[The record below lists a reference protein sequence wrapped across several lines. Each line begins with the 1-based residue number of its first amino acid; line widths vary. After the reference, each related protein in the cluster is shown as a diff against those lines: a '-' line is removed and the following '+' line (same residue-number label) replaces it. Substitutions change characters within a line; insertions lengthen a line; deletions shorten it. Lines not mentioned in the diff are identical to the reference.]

1 MSTVS
6 FKYHYFLKIALVFLC
21 VCIGLSIV
29 YALINYLPNYSL
41 HLHQADAFGHGTL
54 SITEQAAEQAL
65 QVDIAKYQNQ
75 LFVPNPPLPGLLLTP
90 IVYVLG
96 TAATNLIII
105 SFLLGIAGCIFLWRA
120 CQSIGLN
127 NLNTAWICATFFL
140 GTGYW
145 SLVLAAHETAYFS
158 QIVATICLLG
168 GISELFSKK
177 RSWVIGLCIACAFLS
192 RQFTIIT
199 GSLLI
204 LELLRQE
211 PTLTRSRQLRK
222 LLLTG
227 SPIVIAILLY
237 LSFNYLRFDNPFDT
251 GYGRIHYYGW
261 LEERIAARGVFSYS
275 YIRSNLYLYLIQP
288 PVINWAHLNNVWQLD
303 PLDFGTS
310 LTFASPFLI
319 FAFAEKRQKD
329 WSFFIWW
336 GIIVAVFVVEL
347 TYHDNGWRQVN
358 THRYALDYIPLM
370 FIPLMKFIKSVQ
382 ESEGLMMRLWRIS
395 SSYAIAL
402 NVVFLVFVRL
412 FNSVIK
418 LR

>member
-21 VCIGLSIV
+21 VCIGFSIV
-29 YALINYLPNYSL
+29 HAVIYYLPNYSL
-41 HLHQADAFGHGTL
+41 HLHQADAFGHGAL

-65 QVDIAKYQNQ
+65 QVDVAKYQNR
-75 LFVPNPPLPGLLLTP
+75 LFVPNPPFPGLLLTP

-96 TAATNLIII
+96 TTATNLIVISVI
-105 SFLLGIAGCIFLWRA
+105 LSIVGVSFLYRA
-120 CQSIGLN
+120 CQNIGLN
-127 NLNTAWICATFFL
+127 QLNTVWVCATFFL

-145 SLVLAAHETAYFS
+145 SLVLAAHETAYFP

-168 GISELFSKK
+168 GIRELFSKK
-177 RSWVIGLCIACAFLS
+177 RSWLIGLCIACAFLS

-204 LELLRQE
+204 LELLRQK
-211 PTLTRSRQLRK
+211 PLLTRSGQFSEIIFA
-222 LLLTG
+222 G
-227 SPIVIAILLY
+227 IPISIAILLY
-237 LSFNYLRFDNPFDT
+237 LGFNYLRFDNPFDT
-251 GYGRIHYYGW
+251 GYSRIHYYGW

-275 YIRSNLYLYLIQP
+275 YIRSNLYLYFIQP
-288 PVINWAHLNNVWQLD
+288 PVINWAFFNGAWQLE
-303 PLDFGTS
+303 PFDFGTS

-336 GIIVAVFVVEL
+336 GVIAVVFVVEL

-370 FIPLMKFIKSVQ
+370 FIPLLKFIKSEQ
-382 ESEGLMMRLWRIS
+382 QTNGWTMKIWRLS
-395 SSYAIAL
+395 SSYAIVL
-402 NVVFLVFVRL
+402 NIVFLTFVRL
-412 FNSVIK
+412 FNSVMQ